1 MKNLW
6 IPFLLFILVCSPAL
20 ASASEYE
27 IVPHTGPDRGM
38 YSGGGADTTL
48 SFWELPLSLQVV
60 YISGLL
66 GASLAFYKF
75 LPFLL
80 GIIKSK
86 SKNKNRNKILEFI
99 TANPGSSIS
108 DIERHLK
115 INRSTIRFHL
125 KILQT
130 FNKIKCVRKG
140 RVVIFF
146 KNSSEYTDTEKRIA
160 FFLRNGTSKSI
171 LISILHEPGITNQDI
186 AQTFKLNKSTVHWHI
201 NDMHREGLVHFKNDG
216 KHKRCFIKP
225 TIKADMKRVI
235 SEY

>member
-6 IPFLLFILVCSPAL
+6 VPFLLFILVCSPVI
-20 ASASEYE
+20 ASAGEYE
-27 IVPHTGPDRGM
+27 VVPYTGPERGM
-38 YSGGGADTTL
+38 YEGGGATGTL
-48 SFWELPLSLQVV
+48 SFWELPLSLQIV

-86 SKNKNRNKILEFI
+86 SKNKNRNNILEFI
-99 TANPGSSIS
+99 NANPGSSIS

-130 FNKIKCVRKG
+130 FNKIRCVRKG
-140 RVVIFF
+140 RVVISF
-146 KNSSEYTDTEKRIA
+146 KNSSEYTDIEQKIA
-160 FFLRNGTSKSI
+160 FFLRNDTSKSI

-186 AQTFKLNKSTVHWHI
+186 AQTFELNKSTVHWHL
-201 NDMHREGLVHFKNDG
+201 NELHNEELVHFNSDG
-216 KHKRCFIKP
+216 KYKKCFINP
-225 TIKADMKRVI
+225 AIEGDVKRGI
-235 SEY
+235 SES